1 MIADA
6 ARISGLDVARLKNDY
21 EGKAKTLFEEDLN
34 LSSEMGVLGFP
45 TIYFFNE
52 EGLQEVISGSKRY
65 DSYEKATLI
74 SFPEAKKMD
83 YSKDVLELVRKL
95 GSITIKELSV
105 LGEISMQQAEKELLR
120 LQNENALE
128 VIVSRKGNLWRLK
141 E

>member
-6 ARISGLDVARLKNDY
+6 ARISGLDVTRLKNDY

-34 LSSEMGVLGFP
+34 LSSEMGVRGFP

-65 DSYEKATLI
+65 DSYDEAILK
-74 SFPEAKKMD
+74 SSPEAKKMD

>member
-6 ARISGLDVARLKNDY
+6 ARISGLDVTRLKNDY
-21 EGKAKTLFEEDLN
+21 EGEAKTLFEEDLN
-34 LSSEMGVLGFP
+34 LSSEMGVRGFP

-65 DSYEKATLI
+65 DSYDEAILK
-74 SFPEAKKMD
+74 SSPEAKKMD